1 MPDQLWESH
10 GVIKVSSRSIWNIT
24 GKILDSS
31 FNIASKIA
39 VWHEDQVKLNIN
51 IRWIISEENQN
62 YSVIN
67 KEVKW
72 GNQKNRNP

>member
-51 IRWIISEENQN
+51 IRWIISEENKN